1 MLIPFL
7 QGRLHTKD
15 IDTVASQTNEMFV
28 PEHGIRNPD
37 ALVLYQQKIIDKSLL
52 DQLLNQ
58 SYSYEFQDARP
69 GWIPPDVIE
78 TYRGSKFIPLRMI
91 YASNTVQLGTLIEYK
106 NETPPLHGTLQ
117 REVIPIR
124 IYEYVDIHTRMYGQE
139 PPFILP
145 LSELDLFNMIVR
157 EAVSLKAADITIAQ
171 RMDRVEV
178 YYNVNKRKVYSKR
191 TLPKSIMDNL
201 VRLITSRAGRSAS
214 VGEREPLY
222 FTLDLDDMHRGRT
235 VVNYKYGGYV
245 ISIRVLSNELH
256 NNTFKS
262 LNIPQ
267 EVQDFLYKYY
277 VSGNTGLKLLCGP
290 TYSGK
295 NTTIIT
301 ILDEIHMHNDQKI
314 VSVENPVEILT
325 DYIEQIDADTEQE
338 FFDSVNSLLRQNP
351 DLVYIAEMT
360 DKTALETM
368 KVANTGKSVLS
379 SIHCNSVA
387 EVVSRLVDLTNL
399 PISTI
404 IQILDSVIYQELLPK
419 KCPYCDDKGCDNCY
433 RAGVIPIFSYVH
445 LTPAM
450 KRDLV
455 DKELSDIYKELEKQT
470 KGLDYID
477 RLRDSGVISQITW
490 ERRRH
495 LYD

>member
-1 MLIPFL
+1 MLTPYL

-15 IDTVASQTNEMFV
+15 IDTVTSQTNDMFI
-28 PEHGIRNPD
+28 PNHGILNPD
-37 ALVLYQQKIIDKSLL
+37 ALILYQQKIIPKDLL
-52 DQLLNQ
+52 DNLLDERYKYKFEEVHPSWVPNEIV
-58 SYSYEFQDARP
+58 EFYKD
-69 GWIPPDVIE
+69 
-78 TYRGSKFIPLRMI
+78 TNFIPIRI
-91 YASNTVQLGTLIEYK
+91 VYATNTIQLGTLFEYQK
-106 NETPPLHGTLQ
+106 ETPPIYGTLK
-117 REVIPIR
+117 RDIIPIR
-124 IYEYVDIHTRMYGQE
+124 IYEYVDLYTRIYGKE

-145 LSELDLFNMIVR
+145 LSELDLFDMIVR
-157 EAVSLKAADITIAQ
+157 EAVALKAADITISQ
-171 RMDRVEV
+171 RSNRVEV

-191 TLPKSIMDNL
+191 TLPKSIMSNL
-201 VRLITSRAGRSAS
+201 VTLLTSRAGRSAS

-256 NNTFKS
+256 SNTFKS

-277 VSGNTGLKLLCGP
+277 VGGNTGLKLICGP

-301 ILDEIHMHNDQKI
+301 ILDEIHINNDQKI

-338 FFDSVNSLLRQNP
+338 FYDSVNSLLRQNP

-360 DKTALETM
+360 DKTAVETM

-387 EVVSRLVDLTNL
+387 EVVSRLVDLTEL

-419 KCPYCDDKGCDNCY
+419 KCPHCGDKGCDNCY

-445 LTPAM
+445 LTPSI
-450 KRDLV
+450 KRELV
-455 DKELSDIYKELEKQT
+455 DKELSEIYKTLEQHT
-470 KGLDYID
+470 KGLDLID
-477 RLRDSGVISQITW
+477 KLRDDGVISQVTW